1 MQTSVL
7 QQSRAEDTVRKLRQ
21 GITHG
26 TLGPGTLLAEA
37 AVARQLGVSRVPV
50 REALFTLEREG
61 LVEFSPTGRAY
72 VKQLAPHDFEELFLL
87 RLSLE
92 PPAARIAA
100 PILRENP
107 HTLEANI
114 EATARAKT
122 LLEVT
127 HLDLNFHQ
135 IIMEASGHTRMIRIW
150 RSLRS
155 EMELWL
161 ARLHSDLQARTKATR
176 QTTVDAHTKTL
187 DCIKTETPAAVERMC
202 RQHIQGWR
210 DWLPVVGTNGKG
222 GAND

>member
-1 MQTSVL
+1 MQTSAV
-7 QQSRAEDTVRKLRQ
+7 QSRADHTVRKLRKD
-21 GITHG
+21 ITHG

-61 LVEFSPTGRAY
+61 LVEFSTTGRAY
-72 VKQLAPHDFEELFLL
+72 VKELVPHDFEELFLL

-92 PPAARIAA
+92 PPAARMAA
-100 PILRENP
+100 PALRANP
-107 HTLEANI
+107 RVLAENI

-122 LLEVT
+122 LLDVT

-161 ARLHSDLQARTKATR
+161 ARMHSAHETQTRSTR
-176 QTTVDAHTKTL
+176 QSTVTAHAKTL
-187 DCIKTETPAAVERMC
+187 DCIKNETPAAVERVC

-210 DWLPVVGTNGKG
+210 EWLPAAKPNGRFE
-222 GAND
+222 ANA